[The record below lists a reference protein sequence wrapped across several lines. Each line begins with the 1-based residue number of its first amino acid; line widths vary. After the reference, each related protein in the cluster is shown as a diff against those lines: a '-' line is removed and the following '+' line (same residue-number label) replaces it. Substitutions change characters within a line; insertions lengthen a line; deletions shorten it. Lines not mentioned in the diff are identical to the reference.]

1 MRKYII
7 VVALLLS
14 SINSLAQRRVEAPT
28 STGCFRQIHAPILY
42 APPLHSDMP
51 LDALHGYMYFDSLS
65 RSFTGWSQVD
75 SFATLITGNDTLKHF
90 LKYRFAMSNYD
101 DILFSEYLNFGQTVN
116 SMYKTTPGYILQKLT
131 ERENLILGSRN
142 KKIML
147 THASLILHLKIT
159 SVHLEWDSL
168 AHIPVSPL
176 VQQCITAQV
185 LDTIKGMHFLSHT
198 ASSGNLLSTP
208 SILINFSLSPLWG
221 KGPTQPYLKPGVD
234 YRDSANVVSPCA
246 NCFGTQS
253 LIPGSEYI
261 VFLGS
266 IPLDYDGTNAFYDYW
281 PVGSFEPQ
289 GGLFPIVSGNVIDSS
304 NYWGYGTSVSLSQF
318 ESSLKADIHA
328 ITQP

>member
-198 ASSGNLLSTP
+198 TSSGTFLSTP
-208 SILINFSLSPLWG
+208 SIFINFSLSPLWG
-221 KGPTQPYLKPGVD
+221 KGPTESHLRTGVD
-234 YRDSANVVSPCA
+234 YRDSANVVSPCV
-246 NCFGTQS
+246 NCFGTKS

-266 IPLDYDGTNAFYDYW
+266 QALDFDGINSYYDYW
-281 PVGSFEPQ
+281 PMSSFEPQ
-289 GGLFPIVSGNVIDSS
+289 GGIFPIVGGNVIDSS
-304 NYWGYGTSVSLSQF
+304 NYWGYGTSVSLSGF
-318 ESSLKADIHA
+318 ESSLKADILA
-328 ITQP
+328 ISQP